1 MITIEKSSQKIR
13 LEQIANEL
21 DKSERRY
28 RYYDQQVKIL
38 QSSMKT
44 MNRKERTHR
53 LCTRGG
59 MLESFLVMPGDLTDD
74 QIMEILKVAFRQQTV
89 RETLEAMLSVVK
101 EAKDYGCGTIYITAS
116 NMGVKLYE
124 SYGFHHNGNF
134 MQYNF
139 S

>member
-44 MNRKERTHR
+44 THR

-74 QIMEILKVAFRQQTV
+74 QIMEILKVAFRQQAV

-101 EAKDYGCGTIYITAS
+101 EAKDDLEKMLEDPI
-116 NMGVKLYE
+116 E
-124 SYGFHHNGNF
+124 
-134 MQYNF
+134 
-139 S
+139 

>member
-28 RYYDQQVKIL
+28 RYYDQQVKI

-74 QIMEILKVAFRQQTV
+74 QIMEILKVAFRQQAV
-89 RETLEAMLSVVK
+89 RETLEAMLSKVK
-101 EAKDYGCGTIYITAS
+101 EAKDDLEKMLEDPI
-116 NMGVKLYE
+116 E
-124 SYGFHHNGNF
+124 
-134 MQYNF
+134 
-139 S
+139 

>member
-74 QIMEILKVAFRQQTV
+74 QIMEILKVAFRQQAV
-89 RETLEAMLSVVK
+89 RETLEAMLSKVK
-101 EAKDYGCGTIYITAS
+101 EAKDDLE
-116 NMGVKLYE
+116 KLLE
-124 SYGFHHNGNF
+124 DPIE
-134 MQYNF
+134 
-139 S
+139 

>member
-1 MITIEKSSQKIR
+1 MEYGTDAYQRNGVITIEKSSQKIR

-38 QSSMKT
+38 QNSMKT

-74 QIMEILKVAFRQQTV
+74 QIMEILKVAFRQQAV

-101 EAKDYGCGTIYITAS
+101 EAKDDLE
-116 NMGVKLYE
+116 KLLE
-124 SYGFHHNGNF
+124 DPIE
-134 MQYNF
+134 
-139 S
+139 

>member
-74 QIMEILKVAFRQQTV
+74 QIMEILKVAFRQQAV
-89 RETLEAMLSVVK
+89 RETLETMLSVVK
-101 EAKDYGCGTIYITAS
+101 EAKDDLEKMLEDPI
-116 NMGVKLYE
+116 E
-124 SYGFHHNGNF
+124 
-134 MQYNF
+134 
-139 S
+139 